1 MRSAGSTLSRGELP
15 FALHQHLGAEKVGRM
30 FKLPNEKTLLAMF
43 RPMDRRGVEIT
54 RDVPLPMLVTDY
66 FTWSFGRRTFLV
78 FEAPGCAPR
87 GIVFEADV
95 SGVPVPHMCAWCE
108 AVAPGTRVAMMTA
121 RRDPKRVAGIML
133 CADLGCRERLE
144 DRADRAGIDVAPAMT
159 KLLSRMQRFAE
170 SLVAESRDDPE
181 RLLDP

>member
-1 MRSAGSTLSRGELP
+1 
-15 FALHQHLGAEKVGRM
+15 M

-54 RDVPLPMLVTDY
+54 RDVPLPMRVTDY

-108 AVAPGTRVAMMTA
+108 AVAPGTRVALMTA